1 MRILLSFENFGGTE
15 TYTATVANEL
25 DRLGHHVMVY
35 SPNRG
40 AMAEFARRYRL
51 ANRIAAAGPGARHAR
66 RWRLSGDRERPSA
79 LYGNAWAASRASAG
93 TN

>member
-25 DRLGHHVMVY
+25 GRLGHHVMVY

-40 AMAEFARRYRL
+40 
-51 ANRIAAAGPGARHAR
+51 
-66 RWRLSGDRERPSA
+66 RELPSA
-79 LYGNAWAASRASAG
+79 LYGNAWPASRASAG